1 MQRTVIK
8 HSKSNVIQS
17 NQIEQVYECASC
29 GHPLGHKIVD
39 KHGRVQFDAT
49 PPEGNA
55 CEYCRRTIKKKEGT
69 QSFI

>member
-29 GHPLGHKIVD
+29 GWPQGHKIVD
-39 KHGRVQFDAT
+39 KHGHVQFDCT
-49 PPEGNA
+49 PAEGIE
-55 CEYCRRTIKKKEGT
+55 CGYCRRTITKKEGT

>member
-39 KHGRVQFDAT
+39 KHGRIQFDAT
-49 PPEGNA
+49 PEEGTACTCGSIITKTNA
-55 CEYCRRTIKKKEGT
+55 T